1 MNKAE
6 IITKM
11 SEFANGTKVE
21 SDKYLTA
28 FLQTLEYAIEN
39 KEEFKLTGHFGMKVV
54 ERAEKNGVNPQTK
67 EKIVIPAKNAI
78 KTTIGKKLKDLAL

>member
-11 SEFANGTKVE
+11 SEFAQGTKVE

-39 KEEFKLTGHFGMKVV
+39 KEEFKLTGHFGMRVV
-54 ERAEKNGVNPQTK
+54 ERAARTGRNPQNVQL
-67 EKIVIPAKNAI
+67 I
-78 KTTIGKKLKDLAL
+78 